1 MNIYYWNKK
10 DNSQLYN
17 LWFDIFHDTKS
28 FCDYYFSQKLVDN
41 KILVL
46 EQNNEVASMIHLNPY
61 TLSFNNIN
69 MKSNYIVGVATKECY
84 RKKGFLKLL
93 MTKSL
98 NDMYNEKIAFTFL
111 TTVDENIYLPYEFKF
126 ITSCFEIKVT
136 QIKNNL
142 NLGIAPVDLNLT
154 TLNDF
159 IDYYNTKIPNNF
171 DIYVVRDES
180 YVKRLLKE
188 MECEN
193 GYIKLF
199 FKNNLL
205 HGYIMLYIS
214 ETVIQIREM
223 IYNSS
228 ILYDVISYL
237 QSILNNKTLILTDI
251 RGIQEL
257 QLFQNYFKTT
267 IELKPYVMARI
278 VYLKNFLE
286 KIYSKSNI
294 SFNISIVDSII
305 KENNNKFNWSLSP
318 LNSKLIETND
328 NEDIVINI
336 SILCQWLLGYCN
348 IEQIISLNQIII
360 KNPNV
365 VEDLKSIVTYNIF
378 INEIV

>member
-188 MECEN
+188 MQCEN

-205 HGYIMLYIS
+205 HGYIMLYVS

-365 VEDLKSIVTYNIF
+365 VEDLKSIATYNAF

>member
-1 MNIYYWNKK
+1 MDIYYWNKK

-17 LWFDIFHDTKS
+17 LWVNIFHDTRN
-28 FCDYYFSQKLVDN
+28 FCDYYFSQKLADN

-46 EQNNEVASMIHLNPY
+46 EQNNEIASMIHLNPY

-98 NDMYNEKIAFTFL
+98 KDMYNEKIAFTFL
-111 TTVDENIYLPYEFKF
+111 TTVDENIYWPYEFKF
-126 ITSCFEIKVT
+126 ITSCFEIKAT

-142 NLGIAPVDLNLT
+142 NSDISTVDLSLT
-154 TLNDF
+154 TFNEF
-159 IDYYNTKIPNNF
+159 IDYYNKKMQNSF
-171 DIYVVRDES
+171 GIYIVRSKFYIE
-180 YVKRLLKE
+180 RLLKE
-188 MECEN
+188 MKCEN
-193 GYIKLF
+193 GYVKLF

-205 HGYIMLYIS
+205 QGYIMLYIS
-214 ETVIQIREM
+214 ETMIQVREM
-223 IYNSS
+223 LYNKSVE
-228 ILYDVISYL
+228 YDIISYL
-237 QSILNNKTLILTDI
+237 QSILNNKTLIINDVKS
-251 RGIQEL
+251 IQEL
-257 QLFQNYFKTT
+257 QLFQNYFKCT
-267 IELKPYVMARI
+267 IELKPYVMGRI

-286 KIYSKSNI
+286 KIYSKANI
-294 SFNISIVDSII
+294 SFNISIIDSII

-318 LNSKLIETND
+318 SASKLIETND
-328 NEDIVINI
+328 EEDIIINI
-336 SILCQWLLGYCN
+336 SVLCQWLLGYCT

-365 VEDLKSIVTYNIF
+365 VEDLKLVVTYNVF

>member
-365 VEDLKSIVTYNIF
+365 IEDLKSIVTYNIF

>member
-1 MNIYYWNKK
+1 MDIYYWNKK

-154 TLNDF
+154 TFNDF

-223 IYNSS
+223 IYNRS

-267 IELKPYVMARI
+267 IELKPYVMGRI
-278 VYLKNFLE
+278 VYLKKFLE

-305 KENNNKFNWSLSP
+305 KDNNNKFNWSLSP
-318 LNSKLIETND
+318 LTSKLIETND
-328 NEDIVINI
+328 SEDIVINI
-336 SILCQWLLGYCN
+336 SVLCQWLLGYYN

-365 VEDLKSIVTYNIF
+365 VEDLKSIATYNVF

>member
-1 MNIYYWNKK
+1 MDIYYWNKK

-154 TLNDF
+154 TFNDF
-159 IDYYNTKIPNNF
+159 IDYYNTKIQNNF

-188 MECEN
+188 MQCEN

-205 HGYIMLYIS
+205 HGYIMLYVS

-267 IELKPYVMARI
+267 IELKPYVMARV

-328 NEDIVINI
+328 NEDIVMNI

-348 IEQIISLNQIII
+348 VEQIISLNQIII

-365 VEDLKSIVTYNIF
+365 VEDLKSIVNYNAF